1 MNKIDNI
8 IDIIKTSLVYSMKAC
23 WMDGYS
29 QGQSGDEA
37 FEDGF
42 DGDVI
47 DLINYDLKP
56 LEQLIPYI
64 ELGEI
69 FVKEHFIN
77 TEYNTYE
84 LLLYKNEKERVTNL
98 IQQIKEAEG

>member
-1 MNKIDNI
+1 MSKID
-8 IDIIKTSLVYSMKAC
+8 
-23 WMDGYS
+23 
-29 QGQSGDEA
+29 E
-37 FEDGF
+37 
-42 DGDVI
+42 VI
-47 DLINYDLKP
+47 DR
-56 LEQLIPYI
+56 LEKSCVDFDYIDEESTTIASWVTFGQVLSILNKLRPYV